1 MTTDELKAL
10 LNNAYLLGFN
20 ASGEGY
26 NGEFP
31 FADRGKNPEKDIDW
45 VKERDQ
51 QIENMIKVAEGK

>member
-51 QIENMIKVAEGK
+51 QIEAMLAAAEGK